1 MPVQFPLEP
10 GKPPV
15 TFRFT
20 VLTAQ
25 ALEQAGGANPA
36 YLAAAGKQVTALVL
50 MVMHG
55 LSHADPTMNE
65 RKAQKYVQRYLDNG
79 GKVKP
84 LMDALAKALNE
95 SGVYGDP
102 DDVEAL
108 PADEEDTDDTD
119 PSHATRTTN

>member
-1 MPVQFPLEP
+1 MVQFQLEP
-10 GKPPV
+10 GKPSV
-15 TFRFT
+15 IFRFN
-20 VLTAQ
+20 VKTAQ

-55 LSHADPTMNE
+55 LNHADPQINE
-65 RKAQKYVQRYLDNG
+65 TKAAKLVQRYLDGG

-102 DDVEAL
+102 EDADLSATDEGEDSEAR
-108 PADEEDTDDTD
+108 P
-119 PSHATRTTN
+119 TT